1 MTDQNILNTDVSVIW
16 RLLCDGLRWWVNEL
30 ADMTPPALRRSLGG
44 RAPWVAEAQSLS
56 GPVRMIRRGEVI
68 ETLNLESAAAE
79 RGRLVELRAPAAAA
93 LVQELDLPPLSAA
106 DRRRLLELN
115 MDRYTP
121 FTAAQ
126 VYFDA
131 AVVGVSENEGRQR
144 VRLAVLEKS
153 RARAVLDLAESLG
166 LAVKRLGVAAAADGG
181 EAPPFDFMPAVRRDR
196 GEAARLSLRGWLWA
210 GCAALA
216 LANVVVA
223 VVSDMRDVARLQEMV
238 DAQRPMVERVARV
251 RAAVEG
257 ERRRRL
263 DLLTRRSTQ
272 EPLRILDA
280 VSRALPSQA
289 WVERFE
295 WNGRNLRL
303 AGFRP
308 PELDLAGALRG
319 PVLSNVRSLA
329 SDMPTKTASGQASF
343 DVIAD
348 TAGKPRR

>member
-1 MTDQNILNTDVSVIW
+1 MTDQNILNADVSVVG
-16 RLLCDGLRWWVNEL
+16 RMLSDGFRWWVSEL
-30 ADMTPPALRRSLGG
+30 AEMTPAALRGSLGG

-56 GPVRMIRRGEVI
+56 GPVRLSRRGVVTD
-68 ETLNLESAAAE
+68 TLSLEGGTDTS
-79 RGRLVELRAPAAAA
+79 RRLVELRAPAAAV

-131 AVVGVSENEGRQR
+131 IVVGASEVEGRQR
-144 VRLAVLEKS
+144 IRLAVLEKS
-153 RARAVLDLAESLG
+153 RARAILDLAASLG
-166 LAVKRLGVAAAADGG
+166 LTVKRLGVAAGT
-181 EAPPFDFMPAVRRDR
+181 EAGASPFDFMPSVRQER
-196 GEAARLSLRGWLWA
+196 GGDAGLSLRGWLWA

-223 VVSDMRDVARLQEMV
+223 VLSDMKDVARLQEMV

-251 RAAVEG
+251 RTAVEG

-263 DLLTRRSTQ
+263 DLLTRRSAQ

-280 VSRALPSQA
+280 VSRALPPQA
-289 WVERFE
+289 WVERLE

-303 AGFRP
+303 VGFKP
-308 PELDLAGALRG
+308 PELDLATALNGRALG
-319 PVLSNVRSLA
+319 NVRSLA
-329 SDMPTKTASGQASF
+329 SDMPAKTASGQAPF
-343 DVIAD
+343 DVLAD
-348 TAGKPRR
+348 TAAGKPRR

>member
-16 RLLCDGLRWWVNEL
+16 RLLSDGLRWWGSEL
-30 ADMTPPALRRSLGG
+30 AEMTPAALRRSLGG
-44 RAPWVAEAQSLS
+44 RPPWIAEAQSLS
-56 GPVRMIRRGEVI
+56 GPVRLSRRGVAA
-68 ETLNLESAAAE
+68 ETLSLESGPVE
-79 RGRLVELRAPAAAA
+79 TRRLVELRAPAAAL

-131 AVVGVSENEGRQR
+131 VVVGVSENEGRQR
-144 VRLAVLEKS
+144 IRLGVLEKS
-153 RARAVLDLAESLG
+153 RARTVLDLAESLG
-166 LAVKRLGVAAAADGG
+166 LTVKRFGAAAADG
-181 EAPPFDFMPAVRRDR
+181 EAHPFDFMPAVRQDR
-196 GEAARLSLRGWLWA
+196 GEGARLSLRGWLWA

-216 LANVVVA
+216 LANVLVA
-223 VVSDMRDVARLQEMV
+223 VASDMRDVARLQEMV
-238 DAQRPMVERVARV
+238 DAQRPMVERVSRV
-251 RAAVEG
+251 RTAVEG

-263 DLLTRRSTQ
+263 DLLTRRSAQ

-280 VSRALPSQA
+280 VSRALPPQA
-289 WVERFE
+289 WVERLE

-303 AGFRP
+303 VGFKP
-308 PELDLAGALRG
+308 PELDLAGVLHG
-319 PVLSNVRSLA
+319 PVLANVRSLA

-343 DVIAD
+343 DVLAD

>member
-1 MTDQNILNTDVSVIW
+1 
-16 RLLCDGLRWWVNEL
+16 VNEL
-30 ADMTPPALRRSLGG
+30 AEMTPPALRRSLGG
-44 RAPWVAEAQSLS
+44 RAPWIAEAQSLS
-56 GPVRMIRRGEVI
+56 GPVRLIRRGEI
-68 ETLNLESAAAE
+68 TETLNRENGPAE
-79 RGRLVELRAPAAAA
+79 TGRLVELRAPAAAV

-131 AVVGVSENEGRQR
+131 VVVGTADSEGRQR
-144 VRLAVLEKS
+144 IRLGVLEKS
-153 RARAVLDLAESLG
+153 RARAVLDLAEALG
-166 LAVKRLGVAAAADGG
+166 LTVKRLGVAAAADG
-181 EAPPFDFMPAVRRDR
+181 EAPPFDFMPAVRQDR
-196 GEAARLSLRGWLWA
+196 GEAARLGLRGWLWA

-216 LANVVVA
+216 LANVLVA
-223 VVSDMRDVARLQEMV
+223 VISDMRDVDRLQEMV

-251 RAAVEG
+251 RTAVEG

-263 DLLTRRSTQ
+263 DLLTRRSAQ

-280 VSRALPSQA
+280 VSRALPPQA
-289 WVERFE
+289 WVERLE

-303 AGFRP
+303 VGFKP
-308 PELDLAGALRG
+308 PELDLAGALHG
-319 PVLSNVRSLA
+319 PVLANVRSLA

-343 DVIAD
+343 DVLAD